1 MDKVNKFC
9 NALYKRNIDNLVSTF
24 HELNDQG
31 KYIAVMEA
39 LRCILYPSNKTELQ
53 RALAYSLFR
62 IFFEANSTNRVWDPI
77 LSTKTRA
84 LSLYKAQEQ
93 VYEKLMTGQMNI
105 TTNKVSRKTSRK
117 ITSRKTNRKTS
128 RKITSR
134 KTNRKTSRK
143 ITSRKKYDKDFQ
155 TKETPEE
162 HDPLILYY
170 KSLYSENPNSECSI
184 EWLTKYG
191 IFDGNKRQILVIKY
205 EKLKQKKKL
214 AKK

>member
-134 KTNRKTSRK
+134 K
-143 ITSRKKYDKDFQ
+143 KYDKDFQ

>member
-39 LRCILYPSNKTELQ
+39 LRCILYPVNKTELQ

-62 IFFEANSTNRVWDPI
+62 IFFEGKSTNIVWEPI
-77 LSTKTRA
+77 SSSKTRV
-84 LSLYKAQEQ
+84 LSLYKAQEE

-105 TTNKVSRKTSRK
+105 TVNKVSRKITKKTSRK
-117 ITSRKTNRKTS
+117 ITRKTS
-128 RKITSR
+128 RRLTR
-134 KTNRKTSRK
+134 KV
-143 ITSRKKYDKDFQ
+143 SRKKYDKDFQ

-191 IFDGNKRQILVIKY
+191 IFDGNKRQILVKKY

>member
-117 ITSRKTNRKTS
+117 ITSRK
-128 RKITSR
+128 
-134 KTNRKTSRK
+134 
-143 ITSRKKYDKDFQ
+143 KYDKDFQ

>member
-9 NALYKRNIDNLVSTF
+9 SALYKRNLDNLVSTF
-24 HELNDQG
+24 HELDDQG

-39 LRCILYPSNKTELQ
+39 LKSLLYPLNKTQLQ

-62 IFFEANSTNRVWDPI
+62 IFFEAKSTNEVWEPI
-77 LSTKTRA
+77 ARNKIQV
-84 LSLYKAQEQ
+84 LSLYKKQEE
-93 VYEKLMTGQMNI
+93 VYEKLMTRQI
-105 TTNKVSRKTSRK
+105 KVSRK
-117 ITSRKTNRKTS
+117 ITKKTS
-128 RKITSR
+128 RKVSR
-134 KTNRKTSRK
+134 KVTRK
-143 ITSRKKYDKDFQ
+143 ISRKKYDKEFQ

-184 EWLTKYG
+184 EWLTKHG
-191 IFDGNKRQILVIKY
+191 IFNGNTRKLLVKKY